1 MGVVEEMTIKDN
13 RGEVIVGVVIN
24 IEIIE
29 EAGVVEGEIIEN
41 KIIEI
46 EIIVPKEVE
55 KL

>member
-29 EAGVVEGEIIEN
+29 EAEVVADGETIEN

-46 EIIVPKEVE
+46 IVPKELE
-55 KL
+55 EL